1 MFPAF
6 PLFCE
11 YEEEGLLVVVEDL
24 FDEEFPP
31 PAMAA
36 MIIITT
42 IIAIAIKH
50 PGLLEFE
57 LDFDGVPYERE
68 GTFRPSE
75 STSC

>member
-1 MFPAF
+1 MQKKQIYHHKHNKTKEKSKTKII
-6 PLFCE
+6 L
-11 YEEEGLLVVVEDL
+11 
-24 FDEEFPP
+24 
-31 PAMAA
+31 
-36 MIIITT
+36 IITAT